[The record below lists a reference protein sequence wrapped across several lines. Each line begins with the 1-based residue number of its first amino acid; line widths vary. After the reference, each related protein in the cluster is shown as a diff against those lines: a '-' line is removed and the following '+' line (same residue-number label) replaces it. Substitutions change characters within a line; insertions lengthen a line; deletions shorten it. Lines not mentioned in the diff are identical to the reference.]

1 MINFAFRSGLTPR
14 FSSPACGPQ
23 QTDMITTKAALRA
36 SPGKPPRVTL
46 EVDEGALV
54 PQGAPIA
61 RLRASPDVCFVAPMP
76 ARVARI
82 TLLQGRRLSEIV
94 LFHEPGP
101 DDLRHDISQADTEGG
116 LRRLMQNSGLWIWL
130 ERRPFGG
137 PPPPD
142 ERPGAIFV
150 MASDTAPLAPDP
162 RLALAGQEEPFG
174 RGLHALTRLTD
185 GPVFVCQQPGP
196 ALFDGASRDGA
207 AHAGRLRAVDHGPR
221 HPQGAPGLRIHALF
235 PATLETPVWTIHAED
250 VAHLGTLLATGTLP
264 MTRLVS
270 IGGAALREAR
280 LVRTQP
286 GADLRGLTHRIVQP
300 GPHVVLSGSPLD
312 GHPAHWLAPRHRQ
325 VTALPRPA
333 KGKPPH
339 WLVAALTRSAAPK
352 PVIPNA
358 ALDQSFAA
366 GLPAAA
372 FVRVLASGNDE
383 TAMKMGLLSL
393 LEDDVA
399 LADYVLGGDAHL
411 PDLLRAMLDR
421 IRTEF
426 AA

>member
-1 MINFAFRSGLTPR
+1 
-14 FSSPACGPQ
+14 
-23 QTDMITTKAALRA
+23 MITAEAGVRA
-36 SPGKPPRVTL
+36 SSGDAPRVTMAV
-46 EVDEGALV
+46 EEGALV
-54 PQGAPIA
+54 PKGAPVA
-61 RLRASPDVCFVAPMP
+61 RLRDAPEVCLVAPMP

-82 TLLQGRRLSEIV
+82 TLTQGHRLSEIV
-94 LFHEPGP
+94 LFHEPGE
-101 DDLRHDISQADTEGG
+101 DATRHDLADVDTEPG
-116 LRRLMQNSGLWIWL
+116 LRRLMQASGLWTWL

-137 PPPPD
+137 MPAPG

-150 MASDTAPLAPDP
+150 MATDTAPLAPDP
-162 RLALAGQEEPFG
+162 RLALTGLEEQFS

-185 GPVFVCQQPGP
+185 GPVYVCQQPGP
-196 ALFDGASRDGA
+196 ALFDAQNE
-207 AHAGRLRAVDHGPR
+207 RLRIVDSGPR

-235 PATLETPVWTIHAED
+235 PATIEVPVWTIHAED
-250 VAHLGTLLATGTLP
+250 VAHLGTLLATGVLP

-325 VTALPRPA
+325 VTALPRPP
-333 KGKPPH
+333 KDDPPH
-339 WLVAALTRSAAPK
+339 WLVAALTRSATPK

-366 GLPAAA
+366 ALPAAA
-372 FVRVLASGNDE
+372 FVRALASGNDE
-383 TAMKMGLLSL
+383 VAMKMGLLSL
-393 LEDDVA
+393 LEEDVS
-399 LADYVLGGDAHL
+399 LADYVLGGEAHL
-411 PDLLRAMLDR
+411 PEVLRAMLDR

>member
-1 MINFAFRSGLTPR
+1 
-14 FSSPACGPQ
+14 
-23 QTDMITTKAALRA
+23 MITAEAGLR
-36 SPGKPPRVTL
+36 SVRGDPPRVTL
-46 EVDEGALV
+46 EVEAGAMV
-54 PQGAPIA
+54 PQGAPLA
-61 RLRASPDVCFVAPMP
+61 RLRNAPEVCFTAPMP

-82 TLLQGRRLSEIV
+82 TLTQGNKLSEIV
-94 LFHEPGP
+94 LFHEPGN
-101 DDLRHDISQADTEGG
+101 DMMRHDLSDASTETGV
-116 LRRLMQNSGLWIWL
+116 RRLMLASGLWTWL

-137 PPPPD
+137 MPPPG

-162 RLALAGQEEPFG
+162 RLALAGREEAFG
-174 RGLHALTRLTD
+174 RGLQALTLLTE
-185 GPVFVCQQPGP
+185 GPVFICQQPGR
-196 ALFDGASRDGA
+196 ALFDAASA
-207 AHAGRLRAVDHGPR
+207 TARLRVVEHGPR
-221 HPQGAPGLRIHALF
+221 HPQGAAGLRIHMAF
-235 PATLETPVWTIHAED
+235 PATIEVPVWSIHAED
-250 VAHLGTLLATGTLP
+250 VAHLGTLVATGTLP

-300 GPHVVLSGSPLD
+300 GPHVVWSGSPLD
-312 GHPAHWLAPRHRQ
+312 GHAAHWLAPRHRQ

-333 KGKPPH
+333 QTKPPH
-339 WLVAALTRSAAPK
+339 WLVAALTRSATPK
-352 PVIPNA
+352 PIIPNA
-358 ALDQSFAA
+358 ALEQSFAA
-366 GLPAAA
+366 ILPAAA

-383 TAMKMGLLSL
+383 TAMKMGVLSL
-393 LEDDVA
+393 LEEDVA

>member
-1 MINFAFRSGLTPR
+1 
-14 FSSPACGPQ
+14 
-23 QTDMITTKAALRA
+23 MITAEAGLQTVRGDA
-36 SPGKPPRVTL
+36 PRVTMA
-46 EVDEGALV
+46 VDEGALV
-54 PQGAPIA
+54 AQGAPLA
-61 RLRASPDVCFVAPMP
+61 RLRHAPEVCFVAPMP

-82 TLLQGRRLSEIV
+82 TLAQGNKLSQIV
-94 LFHEPGP
+94 LFREPGN
-101 DDLRHDISQADTEGG
+101 DVLRHDISDADSEAG
-116 LRRLMQNSGLWIWL
+116 LRRLMQASGLWTWV

-137 PPPPD
+137 MPAPG

-162 RLALAGQEEPFG
+162 RLALAGREEPFG
-174 RGLHALTRLTD
+174 RGLHALKLLTD
-185 GPVFVCQQPGP
+185 GPVFVCQEPGP
-196 ALFDGASRDGA
+196 ALFDGASPT
-207 AHAGRLRAVDHGPR
+207 GRLRVVEHGPR
-221 HPQGAPGLRIHALF
+221 HPQGAPGLRIHAAF
-235 PATLETPVWTIHAED
+235 PATIEVPVWSIHAED
-250 VAHLGTLLATGTLP
+250 VAHLGTLVATGTLP

-300 GPHVVLSGSPLD
+300 GPHVVWSGSPLG

-333 KGKPPH
+333 QTKPPH

-352 PVIPNA
+352 PMIPNA

-366 GLPAAA
+366 ALPAAA

-383 TAMKMGLLSL
+383 VAMKMGLLSL
-393 LEDDVA
+393 LEEDVA